1 MNAKTFNLNETEL
14 RAGMSAFW
22 NDALSVKPYGG
33 GLCWTMPVMLPDGVQ
48 VVLRAREVTPGKVV
62 LSDGGE
68 TLQWLAMRG
77 LQAENGGF
85 VEELLRERCA
95 FFGFEI
101 NGAALEK
108 VLSLP
113 LPPEEVQIFAEGLA
127 SVAHLIYRQ
136 ERIFQDESVAVAQIQ
151 GALYAN
157 KVKFVRRKEIP
168 VSPKRKISVDFYF
181 EAAER
186 ERVIKAFDQKSRQL
200 DVVDLW
206 ARRWALLKNAHER
219 MDMAMVYDEHVF
231 QPVDEVRELAAELA
245 APCVPAHRVEDLG
258 DFLCAA

>member
-1 MNAKTFNLNETEL
+1 MGAKTFNLNETDL

-22 NDALSVKPYGG
+22 NESLSVKPYGG
-33 GLCWTMPVMLPDGVQ
+33 GLCWTMPVMMPDGVQ
-48 VVLRAREVTPGKVV
+48 VVLRAKEITPGKVI
-62 LSDGGE
+62 LSDGGD
-68 TLQWLAMRG
+68 TLSWLMMRG

-85 VEELLRERCA
+85 IEELLQERCE
-95 FFGFEI
+95 FFGFRI
-101 NGAALEK
+101 RGASLEK

-113 LPPEEVQIFAEGLA
+113 LPPEEIQIFAEGLA

-136 ERIFQDESVAVAQIQ
+136 DRVVQEDSVAVAQIE

-168 VSPKRKISVDFYF
+168 ISQKRRVSVDFYF

-186 ERVIKAFDQKSRQL
+186 ERIIKTFDQKSRQL

-206 ARRWALLKNAHER
+206 ARRWSLLKKSHER

-231 QPVDEVRELAAELA
+231 QAVGEVRELAEELSV
-245 APCVPAHRVEDLG
+245 PCVPAQRVEDLG
-258 DFLCAA
+258 DFLHAA